1 MTPAGHMDRPEGLGV
16 VGRSAIAGKSTPAD
30 LSRAFCAENPSTGES
45 RGTTYTAASTE
56 EVDAAARAAG
66 EAFPLVLERSAR
78 ERAAF
83 LDAIAA
89 KIMALDQSLITLA
102 GQETGLP
109 AARLTSER
117 DRTVNQLRM
126 FAEVVRGGSWV
137 RASIDQGD
145 ANRRPI
151 AKPDL
156 RKMLR
161 PLGPIAV
168 FGASNFPLAYSTAG
182 GDTASALAA
191 GCPVIVKGHPAH
203 PGTGEVMARA
213 IAHAAHESGFPA
225 GVFSFLHAGGDRAT
239 QVGQELVSH
248 ANVRGVGFTGSFQG
262 GMALAKLAAAREVP
276 IPVFAE
282 MGSVNPVFL
291 LPQALEGSAGEIAER
306 LAASMTSS
314 CGQMCTCPGLFFVAK
329 GRGQEEFARVL
340 GEALQRTDPQVMLTR
355 GIRDAFDRRVHELIV
370 SKASVAVGKEQS
382 GPTSGP
388 VRRAPVLLRCSFSTF
403 QTNAPIRDECFGPGA
418 VLVVCDTTDQF
429 EVAASLITGSLTGS
443 IFAGPMDA
451 GIAKSLQRVLEQ
463 RVGRLIY
470 NGVPTGVEVTRSMVH
485 GGPYPATNMPHSTA
499 VGAHAIERWC
509 RPVCF
514 QNTPDTLL
522 PSELKNANPLKIA
535 RMVDGILSLD
545 GLS

>member
-1 MTPAGHMDRPEGLGV
+1 MPPSAQPTPTGTIAV
-16 VGRSAIAGKSTPAD
+16 VGRSMIAGQDAPAD
-30 LSRAFCAENPSTGES
+30 ASRVFQAQNPTTGES
-45 RGTTYTAASTE
+45 IPVSFTSASRDD
-56 EVDAAARAAG
+56 VDAAARAAAA
-66 EAFPLVLERSAR
+66 AFPLVLERTPKD
-78 ERAAF
+78 RAAL

-89 KIMALDQSLITLA
+89 QIVALDLSLITLA

-126 FAEVVRGGSWV
+126 FAELVREGSWV
-137 RASIDQGD
+137 RASIDRGD

-203 PGTGEVMARA
+203 PGTGELVARA
-213 IAHAAHESGFPA
+213 VVAAVRETNFPSGT
-225 GVFSFLHAGGDRAT
+225 FSFLHAGGSRAME
-239 QVGQELVSH
+239 VGQELVTH
-248 ANVRGVGFTGSFQG
+248 ALVRGVGFTGSFQG
-262 GMALAKLAAAREVP
+262 GMALARLAAAREIP

-291 LPQALEGSAGEIAER
+291 LPQALDSSAASIADR

-314 CGQMCTCPGLFFVAK
+314 CGQMCTCPGLFFAAK
-329 GRGQEEFARVL
+329 GRGQEEFTRAL
-340 GEALQRTDPQVMLTR
+340 HEALNRTEPQPMLTR
-355 GIRDAFDRRVHELIV
+355 GIRDTFDARIHDLAQAGASLI
-370 SKASVAVGKEQS
+370 AGKELT
-382 GPTSGP
+382 GPSTGP
-388 VRRAPVLLRCSFSTF
+388 VRRAPVLLRCSFATF
-403 QTNAPIRDECFGPGA
+403 HANPTLREECFGPGA
-418 VLVVCDTTDQF
+418 VLVLCDSTDQLD
-429 EVAASLITGSLTGS
+429 EAAALIPGSLTAS
-443 IFAGPMDA
+443 IFAGQLDA
-451 GIAKSLQRVLEQ
+451 GIAKSLQRILEP

-470 NGVPTGVEVTRSMVH
+470 NGVPTGVEVNRSMVH
-485 GGPYPATNMPHSTA
+485 GGPFPATNMPHSTA

-509 RPVCF
+509 RPICF
-514 QNTPDTLL
+514 QNTPDMLL
-522 PSELKNANPLKIA
+522 PPELKNANPLHID
-535 RMVDGILSLD
+535 RVVDGIRTRD
-545 GLS
+545 IV

>member
-1 MTPAGHMDRPEGLGV
+1 MPAPAATPKPATLAIS
-16 VGRSAIAGKSTPAD
+16 GRSILACNDAPAD
-30 LSRAFCAENPSTGES
+30 AARAFLAENPATGEPLPTS
-45 RGTTYTAASTE
+45 FTSASHD
-56 EVDAAARAAG
+56 EVDAAARSAAA
-66 EAFPLVLERSAR
+66 AFPLVLERSTHD
-78 ERAAF
+78 RAAL

-89 KIMALDQSLITLA
+89 KILSLDLALITLA
-102 GQETGLP
+102 GHETGLP

-117 DRTVNQLRM
+117 DRTVNQLKM
-126 FAEVVRGGSWV
+126 FAELLREGSWV
-137 RASIDQGD
+137 RASIDRGD

-161 PLGPIAV
+161 PLGPVAV

-203 PGTGEVMARA
+203 PGTGELVARA
-213 IAHAAHESGFPA
+213 LAAAVCDMNFPP
-225 GVFSFLHAGGDRAT
+225 GIFSFLHAGGSRAT
-239 QVGQELVSH
+239 EVGQELVTH
-248 ANVRGVGFTGSFQG
+248 PLIRAVGFTGSFRG
-262 GMALAKLAAAREVP
+262 GMALAQLAASRDLP

-291 LPQALEGSAGEIAER
+291 LPQALDSSAASIAER

-314 CGQMCTCPGLFFVAK
+314 CGQMCTCPGLFFAAK
-329 GRGQEEFARVL
+329 GRGQEEFARTL
-340 GEALQRTDPQVMLTR
+340 AEAVNRTEPQFMLTR
-355 GIRDAFDRRVHELIV
+355 GIRDAFDHRAHEVIAAGAHPL
-370 SKASVAVGKEQS
+370 AGKEHS
-382 GPTSGP
+382 GPATGP
-388 VRRAPVLLRCSFSTF
+388 VRRAPILLRCPFATF
-403 QTNAPIRDECFGPGA
+403 KTSPTIREECFGPGA
-418 VLVVCDTTDQF
+418 VLVLCDSTDQF
-429 EVAASLITGSLTGS
+429 EEAAALIPGSLTGS
-443 IFAGPMDA
+443 IFAGQLDA
-451 GIAKSLQRVLEQ
+451 GIAKSLQRILEQ

-470 NGVPTGVEVTRSMVH
+470 NGVPTGVEVNRSMVH

-522 PSELKNANPLKIA
+522 PPELKNANPLNIE
-535 RMVDGILSLD
+535 RTIDNQPTREDL
-545 GLS
+545 